1 MTGQRSQSIVAR
13 LGREQWRLRAFR
25 RLILSWFRS
34 HGRQFP
40 WRNRSASGYAL
51 IVSELLLQRTR
62 AETVAGFFPRFVKRF
77 PSWNLLALATE
88 DELRAFLEPIGL
100 WRRRSASL
108 RALAAEMRT
117 RRGRFPTNRD
127 DLEALPGVGQY
138 VANAAML
145 FCHGKREPLLDVNM
159 ARILERCFSP
169 RTLVDIRYDPWLQ
182 ALARAV
188 VDHPRAREINWAILD
203 LAATTCTVRKP
214 RCKTCPLE
222 TVCRFARRVGH
233 TSGSPSR
240 TVQTRVTVRSRP
252 FEHRRSIDDLGKSH
266 ALPAKTTPSNHDGAS

>member
-1 MTGQRSQSIVAR
+1 MFRAPSTRRSTSPSAYRRAR
-13 LGREQWRLRAFR
+13 A
-25 RLILSWFRS
+25 
-34 HGRQFP
+34 
-40 WRNRSASGYAL
+40 A
-51 IVSELLLQRTR
+51 
-62 AETVAGFFPRFVKRF
+62 
-77 PSWNLLALATE
+77 
-88 DELRAFLEPIGL
+88 IGL

-117 RRGRFPTNRD
+117 RRGRFPTKRE

-188 VDHPRAREINWAILD
+188 VDHPRAREINWAMMD
-203 LAATTCTVRKP
+203 LAGTICTVRKP
-214 RCKTCPLE
+214 RCKMCPLE
-222 TVCRFARRVGH
+222 TVCRFARRAGRA
-233 TSGSPSR
+233 SGSTSL
-240 TVQTRVTVRSRP
+240 TVQTRVTVRARPVEPRHAIDNLGESR
-252 FEHRRSIDDLGKSH
+252 
-266 ALPAKTTPSNHDGAS
+266 ALPAKPARPNHDKVS